1 MTNPVATV
9 EAAIPQAEKVVAAA
23 KATIQHPNTWVAN
36 ITTAAAA
43 VVAIIALFHPGFK
56 EPAAVQTALSTAAAS
71 GAILTQVVHF
81 ATRRMTGKP

>member
-1 MTNPVATV
+1 MTDTATTAV
-9 EAAIPQAEKVVAAA
+9 TQAETAI
-23 KATIQHPNTWVAN
+23 KAVKTIIKHPNTWVAN
-36 ITTAAAA
+36 ITTAVAS

-81 ATRRMTGKP
+81 ATRRIMGKP